1 VKHLLFFF
9 VIASII
15 VSCDLSDPEDV
26 DKAEIEDILNDIV
39 ISYTFLDLEGIMGN
53 YHPDFLHGADSYN
66 SEQIIWEIRQNEY
79 DVMSIADIYIEL
91 NDNFATAFFTL
102 TFDEQTTQEPSTE
115 FGDMSYFYREYDDW
129 KICGKNFTQP

>member
-1 VKHLLFFF
+1 MKHLLFFF

-39 ISYTFLDLEGIMGN
+39 ISYTFLDLEGIMEN
-53 YHPDFLHGADSYN
+53 YHLDFLHGSDSFN
-66 SEQIIWEIRQNEY
+66 AEQIIWEIRQNEY
-79 DVMSIADIYIEL
+79 DVMSITDIDIEL

-102 TFDEQTTQEPSTE
+102 TFDEQTTQEPSAE

-129 KICGKNFTQP
+129 KICGNNFTQP